1 MLKITLLI
9 PEDSCAYVQRHGFE
23 LDARKRIV
31 SEIIL
36 NNNNNA
42 SVLEGESF
50 KRYHDKYQESS
61 VAFELA
67 KSELELKH
75 IPLELKQ
82 ADGITNWELDYASCT
97 MTITHTGNSFDNDYE
112 KLDFAVPAEYVTVE
126 VVSSI
131 VPKQCGCGGMCE

>member
-1 MLKITLLI
+1 MI
-9 PEDSCAYVQRHGFE
+9 PEDSSAYVQRHGFE

-36 NNNNNA
+36 TNSNNA
-42 SVLEGESF
+42 SVLEGDAF

-67 KSELELKH
+67 KSELELRH

-82 ADGITNWELDYASCT
+82 ADGITNWELDYASST
-97 MTITHTGNSFDNDYE
+97 MTITHTGNSFDKTWQSLN
-112 KLDFAVPAEYVTVE
+112 FAVPAECVKVE
-126 VVSSI
+126 VVESI
-131 VPKQCGCGGMCE
+131 APKQCNCGGNCE